1 MRPYTIF
8 LDIDGTIVKHQ
19 PTTSTTAI
27 NPPTLLEG
35 TLEKID
41 EWDKKG
47 YRVIL
52 TTGRKESMRELTE
65 KQLKSLNIYYDQL
78 IMSCGCGP
86 RLLINDEKDGET
98 AFAITLKRDYGIKDI
113 II

>member
-8 LDIDGTIVKHQ
+8 LDIDGTIIKHQ
-19 PTTSTTAI
+19 GTISKTATL
-27 NPPTLLEG
+27 PPVLLDG
-35 TLEKID
+35 VHEKLD

-47 YRVIL
+47 YRIII

-65 KQLKSLNIYYDQL
+65 KQLQNLNIYYDQL
-78 IMSCGCGP
+78 IMNAGNGP
-86 RLLINDEKDGET
+86 RIIINDEKDGET
-98 AFAITLKRDYGIKDI
+98 AFGITIPRNYGIKDI